1 MNSTDGK
8 NEKGL
13 RARLSRI
20 RTIQDRFPFPLV
32 AGLLVLVILIEII
45 FCILMISLG
54 ILPGQ
59 YVALVIVIL
68 LVNVIGAFVPPES
81 LSWAPDWLMAI
92 IYGS

>member
-68 LVNVIGAFVPPES
+68 L
-81 LSWAPDWLMAI
+81 AI
-92 IYGS
+92 DVGIFFLARTRISTFL